1 MTTILHTIFVVL
13 GLPRSVPAVI
23 IRMNAILAAM
33 LADKTTFPSPPI
45 AIATV
50 TTHVDALSVAKA
62 TQNAA
67 SALHSPNTLV
77 SQPTSAAAK
86 ADARRGREHAQADAR
101 LTRVTPASAEHVRGG
116 RNMFAGGAPTPNMI
130 DTARE

>member
-1 MTTILHTIFVVL
+1 VILGV
-13 GLPRSVPAVI
+13 S
-23 IRMNAILAAM
+23 
-33 LADKTTFPSPPI
+33 KPPI

-86 ADARRGREHAQADAR
+86 P
-101 LTRVTPASAEHVRGG
+101 TPG
-116 RNMFAGGAPTPNMI
+116 GGANTRRPTL
-130 DTARE
+130 D